1 MRGAQGAGAAAL
13 HSAGDGGEKDVAST
27 ARYIPMPESLWAL
40 RHRFP
45 NVTRSVLLQCVRCHR
60 WVAQPVTKHPP
71 DEVATYPTLLGKA
84 ASKTK
89 GDRHQKSRTEKEE
102 PKEEWRSPRL
112 RQHYQKVV
120 EAVKPQKP
128 RIQEEPKERI
138 SLYIPNPANFT
149 CQWSYCA
156 LEDVWADLRGNWL
169 GDLYATLDGAMGN
182 EEGGNSSSKSTR
194 LRRSPQS
201 QNERINEELTR
212 ELHGKRSERL
222 AKKPYNGMDVK
233 QENSESNG
241 SAVEPPPRGR
251 MAQQVDKL
259 IHHDEAVVASFCWVS
274 CDSCGKLRHVDQPF
288 PGGAPFVCA
297 LALNI
302 GSCSVP
308 EQEGLG
314 PVFSSETD
322 HLSAGDKS
330 VAITG
335 DAALRVAIEAQ
346 AFAAT
351 PTAAVASTGNEA
363 TKLTARSERRGFRRS
378 AGGLPSACKS
388 RASVEL
394 SLPLLRELTS
404 ALRKR
409 ALGTFV
415 KNIMMIPE
423 EVRAKREDVA
433 RASLVV
439 SEDTRH
445 MDSVS
450 PKRECGE
457 SDGKDAQNSN
467 SQREERDNSNQE
479 QEEEEKRSGAT
490 GEEKDTN
497 GASDGTVTCVAETH
511 RGEEAPRPYRRLGC
525 PPRRALWKT
534 REGTCPEGALTRV
547 DLLPLPL
554 GETTRSAEVAELP
567 TTVKLEAVRMPC
579 EVSNS
584 IRTIHESPNGNSA
597 KRETSVSPLE
607 ASTVSSAEV
616 PIRESFTKNISGRKR
631 TRRQSNLKDVEE
643 NNDDDNKIYTTQAAK
658 PQGVKRRGRKPRRVE
673 NDETNNTV
681 NEEEVEIIH
690 WVCCDLCDKWRI
702 VPEKISE
709 DTEHWYCDMRADG
722 TTCSDTDDEIRM
734 NRLEKRG
741 RRRGRKK
748 KKI

>member
-1 MRGAQGAGAAAL
+1 
-13 HSAGDGGEKDVAST
+13 
-27 ARYIPMPESLWAL
+27 MPEPLWAL

-71 DEVATYPTLLGKA
+71 DEVATYPTRLEKA
-84 ASKTK
+84 ASKPK
-89 GDRHQKSRTEKEE
+89 DDRHQQSRKEKKE

-120 EAVKPQKP
+120 DAVKPQKP

-156 LEDVWADLRGNWL
+156 LEDVWADLRSNWL
-169 GDLYATLDGAMGN
+169 GDLYATLDGVKGN
-182 EEGGNSSSKSTR
+182 EEGSSSSSKSKR
-194 LRRSPQS
+194 LKRSPQF
-201 QNERINEELTR
+201 QKERLNEELTR

-222 AKKPYNGMDVK
+222 AKKPHNGKDVK
-233 QENSESNG
+233 QENNESNG
-241 SAVEPPPRGR
+241 SEDEPPPRELILR
-251 MAQQVDKL
+251 QVNKL
-259 IHHDEAVVASFCWVS
+259 IHHDETVVASFCWVS
-274 CDSCGKLRHVDQPF
+274 CDRCGKLRHVDQPF

-314 PVFSSETD
+314 SVFCSETD
-322 HLSAGDKS
+322 HLSVGDKS
-330 VAITG
+330 VGIAG
-335 DAALRVAIEAQ
+335 DEALRVAIEAQ

-351 PTAAVASTGNEA
+351 SAAAVAPTGNEA
-363 TKLTARSERRGFRRS
+363 AKMTARGERRGFRRS
-378 AGGLPSACKS
+378 AGGLSSACKS

-423 EVRAKREDVA
+423 EVRAKREEVA

-445 MDSVS
+445 TDSVS
-450 PKRECGE
+450 PKREFRE

-467 SQREERDNSNQE
+467 SQREERENQNQE
-479 QEEEEKRSGAT
+479 QEEDEKKRGGTT
-490 GEEKDTN
+490 GEEKYTN
-497 GASDGTVTCVAETH
+497 GAPDGTINRVAETH

-525 PPRRALWKT
+525 PPRHALWKT
-534 REGTCPEGALTRV
+534 REGTCPESLSTRV
-547 DLLPLPL
+547 DPLPL
-554 GETTRSAEVAELP
+554 KPSETTRSAEVAELP
-567 TTVKLEAVRMPC
+567 TAVKLEAAGTPC
-579 EVSNS
+579 EISNS
-584 IRTIHESPNGNSA
+584 IGTIHESPNGNSA
-597 KRETSVSPLE
+597 KREKSVPPLE
-607 ASTVSSAEV
+607 ASTVSLADV
-616 PIRESFTKNISGRKR
+616 PIRESFAKNISGRKR
-631 TRRQSNLKDVEE
+631 TRRQSNLEDFGE
-643 NNDDDNKIYTTQAAK
+643 NNNDGNSIHTTQAAK
-658 PQGVKRRGRKPRRVE
+658 PQGAKRRGRKPRRVE
-673 NDETNNTV
+673 NDDTSKTANE
-681 NEEEVEIIH
+681 EEEVEIIH

-709 DTEHWYCDMRADG
+709 DTEHWYCEMRGDG

-734 NRLEKRG
+734 NNLEG
-741 RRRGRKK
+741 RRRRRRRKQRE
-748 KKI
+748 I